1 MPIQTERAEA
11 ESDRSAGINTWVAE
25 RLRGLA
31 DRLDG
36 RTFETATQ

>member
-1 MPIQTERAEA
+1 VIAVPA
-11 ESDRSAGINTWVAE
+11 INTWVAE

-36 RTFETATQ
+36 RAAFESAAQ